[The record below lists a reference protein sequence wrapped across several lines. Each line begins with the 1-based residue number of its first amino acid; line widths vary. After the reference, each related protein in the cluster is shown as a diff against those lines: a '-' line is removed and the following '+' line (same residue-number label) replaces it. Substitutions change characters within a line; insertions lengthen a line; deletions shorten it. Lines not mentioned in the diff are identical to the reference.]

1 MSAGKV
7 VHVDFASVKNDNK
20 SINFPS
26 YDFDYIKLSF
36 NVTGNIAAPYTV
48 EVILPKD
55 HSSTFYLPV
64 MSNINISETNNLMN
78 LRVTFSVT
86 GNTFT
91 LSYES
96 NNQLHGPL
104 YVTLSYC
111 KY

>member
-1 MSAGKV
+1 MSTSKV
-7 VHVDFASVKNDNK
+7 VHVDFASLKPKNN

-36 NVTGNIAAPYTV
+36 NVTGNIAAPYTT

-64 MSNINISETNNLMN
+64 MSDINLSETNNLMN

-91 LSYES
+91 LSCES
-96 NNQLHGPL
+96 NGQLRNPL

>member
-7 VHVDFASVKNDNK
+7 VHVDFASLKTENNI
-20 SINFPS
+20 INFPS

-36 NVTGNIAAPYTV
+36 NVTGNIVAPHTI

-64 MSNINISETNNLMN
+64 MSNVNETNILLNI
-78 LRVTFSVT
+78 RVTFSVT
-86 GNTFT
+86 GNSFR
-91 LSYES
+91 LSYEK
-96 NNQLHGPL
+96 NNGIHDTL

>member
-7 VHVDFASVKNDNK
+7 VHVDFASLKTDNK

-64 MSNINISETNNLMN
+64 MPDINLDETNNLMN

-86 GNTFT
+86 GNTFR
-91 LSYES
+91 LSCES
-96 NNQLHGPL
+96 NSQLHDPL